1 LYSENLTNIDLLK
14 SGEHTIE
21 TIALIEVA
29 GSHDECLLTQMHAIR
44 GSGNRVVL
52 VCTQE
57 IRERNPHF
65 EPYVDSFYI
74 VSFDGNSLKRIGEM
88 RRTLKFM
95 EKKGVTRAVLNTAQ
109 GDLMRNLC
117 MIALFSSIEFT
128 GIIHTTR
135 KLKGS
140 FTQRMISRKVKKY
153 MLLSEYLLSTVEAPK
168 GVSLD
173 YFYPIRFVTSTEV
186 MEKRTKVVT
195 IIGGVEN
202 RRKDLNGFLQMIEQ
216 IQDANVRFFFLGK
229 SDPSNEDVQRFQEKI
244 KDLGLTEKIVTF
256 DDFVPQKE
264 FSTCL
269 NNTDLI
275 LPLIHPDTPSA
286 DQYFKNQISGAM
298 SISFGYKIPMLIHEA
313 YENIEEMNAASF
325 YYSSDNFSAVL
336 SSSLQAVDS
345 KRTAMNNDGRY
356 SIEKQEERYLNFL
369 FS

>member
-29 GSHDECLLTQMHAIR
+29 GSHDECLLTQMHAITN
-44 GSGNRVVL
+44 SGNRVVL

-65 EPYVDSFYI
+65 EPYVDAFFI
-74 VSFDGNSLKRIGEM
+74 VTFNGSNFKRLGEM

-117 MIALFSSIEFT
+117 IIALFSSIEFT

-140 FTQRMISRKVKKY
+140 FTQRMISKKVKKY
-153 MLLSEYLLSTVEAPK
+153 LLLSEYLLSTVKAPK

-186 MEKRTKVVT
+186 IEKRTKVVT
-195 IIGGVEN
+195 VIGGVEN

-216 IQDANVRFFFLGK
+216 IQEENIRFFFLGK
-229 SDPSNEDVQRFQEKI
+229 SDPSNEDVQHFQEKI
-244 KDLGLTEKIVTF
+244 KELGLTTKIVTF

-264 FSTCL
+264 FSTYL

-298 SISFGYKIPMLIHEA
+298 SVSFGLKIPMLIHEA
-313 YENIEEMNAASF
+313 YQNIEEMNGASF
-325 YYSSDNFSAVL
+325 YYSVDSFSEVL
-336 SSSLQAVDS
+336 SSSLQTVDS
-345 KRTAMNNDGRY
+345 KKTAMKNDERY
-356 SIEKQEERYLNFL
+356 NVDFQEERYLKFL